1 MKRVKTRI
9 YLFIVVGLCWVLVI
23 AQHPTKENHGI
34 DVSYMDMT
42 IKPCADFFHYANGS
56 WIKQAQIPEDYSIW
70 GMVWEV
76 RERNKKILSN
86 ILEDV
91 TKRSDWPEGSIQQK
105 ISDFC
110 ASGMDE
116 AAIEKA
122 GLSPLASDFER
133 IKSMQT
139 KEDLAAEVGRLHS
152 ESIFPCFNF
161 FLAIDDKQASSYICQ
176 IWQGGLGLSRDD
188 YIKEDDHTRALR
200 TAYRLHV
207 TRMFELLG
215 EEPQTAIKNAEIIM
229 TMETRLAK
237 VSMTNVEM
245 LDPNALYNKMSRE
258 QLLNEAP
265 GFDWKTYFDA
275 VGLPATEK
283 YLLVQNLTFLRELG
297 VMSKSLPL
305 AQWQVYLCWH
315 FINNLAPYL
324 NSALV
329 NQDFQFFHKTLNG
342 TQQISPR
349 WKRIQQSLR
358 EAMGMAVG
366 RMYVE
371 KVFSPVAKQKALE
384 LVKNIRAALRD
395 RIVQLEWMTAPTK
408 QHALKKLDA
417 IVAKIGYPDKWQDY
431 SKLEV
436 DRGPYVLNVRRAR
449 AFDFKQNMDLLG
461 KPVDRTKWWMTPE
474 TLNARYSQS
483 LNSICFPA
491 GILQPPFFNV
501 EADDACNYGAI
512 GTIIGHEITHGFDDT
527 GRLYD
532 AEGNLRDWWT
542 PEDAKAYEARTE
554 PFIKQYEAYKP
565 LPDMAIN
572 GKLTLGENIADLG
585 GLKIAFLAFQK
596 SLEGKPRPTAIDGFS
611 PEQRF
616 FISFAQLYRRIYR
629 PERLR
634 RLLESD
640 YHSPGQFRVNGPLAN
655 FPEFYK
661 YFGCT
666 EKDPLWNT
674 MNRRPE
680 IW

>member
-1 MKRVKTRI
+1 MKRVKIRL
-9 YLFIVVGLCWVLVI
+9 YLFLILGLCWALVI
-23 AQHPTKENHGI
+23 AEQPSKKNPGI

-42 IKPCADFFHYANGS
+42 VKPCADFFHYANGL
-56 WIKQAQIPEDYSIW
+56 WIKQARIPEDYSIW

-76 RERNKKILSN
+76 RDRNRKILSN
-86 ILEDV
+86 VMEDI

-105 ISDFC
+105 ISDFY

-122 GLSPLASDFER
+122 GLTPLVSDFER
-133 IKSMQT
+133 IRRIQT
-139 KEDLAAEVGRLHS
+139 KEDLAAEVGHFHS
-152 ESIFPCFNF
+152 EYIFPCFEF
-161 FLAIDDKQASSYICQ
+161 YLWVDDKQASSYICQ
-176 IWQGGLGLSRDD
+176 IWQGGQGISRED
-188 YIKEDDHTRALR
+188 YIKEDDHSRTLR
-200 TAYRLHV
+200 TKYKQHV

-215 EEPQTAIKNAEIIM
+215 DEPQAAKKNAEIIM
-229 TMETRLAK
+229 DMETRLAK

-245 LDPNALYNKMSRE
+245 LDPEAIYNKMSRE
-258 QLLNEAP
+258 QLLKEAP

-283 YLLVQNLTFLRELG
+283 YLLVQNPAFVRELG
-297 VMSKSLPL
+297 VMSESVPI
-305 AQWQVYLCWH
+305 AEWQAYLRWH
-315 FINNLAPYL
+315 FINNLAPHL
-324 NSALV
+324 NSSLV
-329 NQDFQFFHKTLNG
+329 NENFQFFHTILNG
-342 TQQISPR
+342 TQQIAPR
-349 WKRIQQSLR
+349 WKRVQQSLR
-358 EAMGMAVG
+358 DALGMAVG
-366 RMYVE
+366 QIYVE
-371 KVFSPVAKQKALE
+371 KVFSPEAKQKALE

-395 RIVQLEWMTAPTK
+395 RIGQLEWMTAPTR
-408 QHALKKLDA
+408 QHALKKLDS
-417 IVAKIGYPDKWQDY
+417 IVAKIGYPDEWQDY
-431 SKLEV
+431 SQLEV
-436 DRGPYVLNVRRAR
+436 DLGPYVLNVRRAR

-491 GILQPPFFNV
+491 GILQPPFFDA

-532 AEGNLRDWWT
+532 AEGNLRDWWM

-565 LPDMAIN
+565 LPDMTIN

-596 SLEGKPRPTAIDGFS
+596 SLEGKPHPPMIDGFS

-640 YHSPGQFRVNGPLAN
+640 THSPGQFRVNGPLAN
-655 FPEFYK
+655 FPEFHK
-661 YFGCT
+661 HFSCT

-674 MNRRPE
+674 MKPRPE